1 LAEQD
6 VELKGEREMRIL
18 IASVILVAAVAS
30 ASAAAPSLKEFR
42 DSSGSVRTV
51 YRTYINGLR
60 DGFMTANAALNYQRR
75 PMLFCVPRDVGLEP
89 KQLEEMILQTER
101 RFDDVG
107 IDIILFKE
115 LQITFPCRS
124 K

>member
-1 LAEQD
+1 
-6 VELKGEREMRIL
+6 MRVL
-18 IASVILVAAVAS
+18 IAGVILVTAVAT

-42 DSSGSVRTV
+42 DSSGSVRIV

-60 DGFMTANAALNYQRR
+60 DGFMTANAALSHQRR

-89 KQLEEMILQTER
+89 EQLEEMILQTER